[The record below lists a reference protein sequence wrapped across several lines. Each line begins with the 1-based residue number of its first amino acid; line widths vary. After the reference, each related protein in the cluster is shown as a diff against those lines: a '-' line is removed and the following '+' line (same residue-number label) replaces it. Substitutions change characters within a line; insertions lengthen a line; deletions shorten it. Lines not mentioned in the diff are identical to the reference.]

1 MIYSSFAKLYDELM
15 EPTMYDQWL
24 DFVEQELPKT
34 TGQILDLACGA
45 GRLAVMLAQNGYQV
59 SGVDLSEEM
68 LALAEMH
75 AREAKLAI
83 PFMQGNMLDLSE
95 LGQYSAVTCFADSFC
110 YLQDEVQVLQAFKE
124 VYQHLE
130 DDGKFIFDVIT
141 PYQTDEVYPGY
152 MYNYTAEDQAFIW
165 SSFADEFEHSAVH
178 KLTFFVW
185 NEALESYERISEIH
199 HERTY
204 ELEVYQR
211 LLTQAGFKDI
221 TVSADFGKGDLT
233 SETTRWFFS
242 CHKQMGG

>member
-1 MIYSSFAKLYDELM
+1 
-15 EPTMYDQWL
+15 MYDQWL

-75 AREAKLAI
+75 AREANLAI
-83 PFMQGNMLDLSE
+83 PFMQGNMLDLSA

-110 YLQDEVQVLQAFKE
+110 YLQDEAQVLQAFKE

-130 DDGKFIFDVIT
+130 NDGKFIFDVIT

-152 MYNYTAEDQAFIW
+152 MYNYTTEDQAFIW
-165 SSFADEFEHSAVH
+165 SSFTDEFEHSAVH
-178 KLTFFVW
+178 ELTFFVW
-185 NEALESYERISEIH
+185 NEALASYERVSEIH

-221 TVSADFGKGDLT
+221 TVSADFGKGELT
-233 SETTRWFFS
+233 LETTRWFFS
-242 CHKQMGG
+242 CHK

>member
-1 MIYSSFAKLYDELM
+1 
-15 EPTMYDQWL
+15 MYDQWL

-75 AREAKLAI
+75 AREANLAI
-83 PFMQGNMLDLSE
+83 PFMQGNMLDLSA

-110 YLQDEVQVLQAFKE
+110 YLQDEAQVLQAFKE

-130 DDGKFIFDVIT
+130 NDGKFIFDVIT
-141 PYQTDEVYPGY
+141 PYH
-152 MYNYTAEDQAFIW
+152 YTTEDQAFIW

-178 KLTFFVW
+178 ELTFFVW
-185 NEALESYERISEIH
+185 NEALASYERVSEIH

-211 LLTQAGFKDI
+211 LLTQVGFKDI
-221 TVSADFGKGDLT
+221 TVSADFGKGELT
-233 SETTRWFFS
+233 LETTRWFFS
-242 CHKQMGG
+242 CHK

>member
-1 MIYSSFAKLYDELM
+1 
-15 EPTMYDQWL
+15 MYDQWL

-75 AREAKLAI
+75 AREADLAI
-83 PFMQGNMLDLSE
+83 PFMQGNMLDMSA

-110 YLQDEVQVLQAFKE
+110 YLQDEAQVLQAFKE

-130 DDGKFIFDVIT
+130 NDGKFIFDVIT

-152 MYNYTAEDQAFIW
+152 MYNYTTEDQAFIW
-165 SSFADEFEHSAVH
+165 SSFTDEFEHSAVH
-178 KLTFFVW
+178 ELTFFVW
-185 NEALESYERISEIH
+185 NEALASYERVSEIH

-221 TVSADFGKGDLT
+221 TVSADFGKGELT
-233 SETTRWFFS
+233 LETTRWFFS
-242 CHKQMGG
+242 CHK

>member
-75 AREAKLAI
+75 AREADLAI
-83 PFMQGNMLDLSE
+83 PFMQGNMLDLSA

-110 YLQDEVQVLQAFKE
+110 YLQDEAQVLQAFKE

-130 DDGKFIFDVIT
+130 NDGKFIFDVIT

-152 MYNYTAEDQAFIW
+152 MYNYTTEDQAFIW
-165 SSFADEFEHSAVH
+165 SSFTDEFEHSAVH
-178 KLTFFVW
+178 ELTFFVW
-185 NEALESYERISEIH
+185 NEALASYERVSEIH

-221 TVSADFGKGDLT
+221 TVSADFGKGELT
-233 SETTRWFFS
+233 LETTRWFFS
-242 CHKQMGG
+242 CHK

>member
-75 AREAKLAI
+75 AREANLAI

-110 YLQDEVQVLQAFKE
+110 YLQDEAQVLQAFKE

-130 DDGKFIFDVIT
+130 NNGKFIFDVIT

-152 MYNYTAEDQAFIW
+152 MYNYTTEDQAFIW

-178 KLTFFVW
+178 ELTFFVW
-185 NEALESYERISEIH
+185 NEALASYERVSEIH

-211 LLTQAGFKDI
+211 LLTQVGFKDI
-221 TVSADFGKGDLT
+221 TVSADFGKGELT
-233 SETTRWFFS
+233 LETTRWFFS
-242 CHKQMGG
+242 CHK

>member
-1 MIYSSFAKLYDELM
+1 
-15 EPTMYDQWL
+15 MYDQWL

-75 AREAKLAI
+75 AREADLAI
-83 PFMQGNMLDLSE
+83 PFMQGNMLDLSA

-110 YLQDEVQVLQAFKE
+110 YLQDEAQVLQAFKE

-130 DDGKFIFDVIT
+130 NDGKFIFDVIT

-152 MYNYTAEDQAFIW
+152 MYNYTTEDQAFIW
-165 SSFADEFEHSAVH
+165 SSFTDEFEHSAVH
-178 KLTFFVW
+178 ELTFFVW
-185 NEALESYERISEIH
+185 NEALASYERVSEIH

-221 TVSADFGKGDLT
+221 TVSELT
-233 SETTRWFFS
+233 LETTRWFFS
-242 CHKQMGG
+242 CHK

>member
-1 MIYSSFAKLYDELM
+1 
-15 EPTMYDQWL
+15 MYDQWL

-75 AREAKLAI
+75 AREANLAI

-110 YLQDEVQVLQAFKE
+110 YLQDEAQVLQAFKE

-130 DDGKFIFDVIT
+130 NNGKFIFDVIT

-152 MYNYTAEDQAFIW
+152 MYNYTTEDQAFIW
-165 SSFADEFEHSAVH
+165 SSFTDEFEHSAVH
-178 KLTFFVW
+178 ELTFFVW
-185 NEALESYERISEIH
+185 NEALASYERVSEIH

-221 TVSADFGKGDLT
+221 TVSADFGKSELT
-233 SETTRWFFS
+233 LETTRWFFS
-242 CHKQMGG
+242 CHK

>member
-1 MIYSSFAKLYDELM
+1 
-15 EPTMYDQWL
+15 MYDQWL

-75 AREAKLAI
+75 AREADLAI
-83 PFMQGNMLDLSE
+83 PFMQGNMLDLSA

-110 YLQDEVQVLQAFKE
+110 YLQDEAQVLQAFKE

-130 DDGKFIFDVIT
+130 NDGKFIFDVIT

-152 MYNYTAEDQAFIW
+152 MYNYTTEDQAFIW
-165 SSFADEFEHSAVH
+165 SSFTDEFEHSAVH
-178 KLTFFVW
+178 ELTFFVW
-185 NEALESYERISEIH
+185 NEALASYERVSEIH

-221 TVSADFGKGDLT
+221 TVSADFGKGELT
-233 SETTRWFFS
+233 LETTRWFFS
-242 CHKQMGG
+242 CYK

>member
-1 MIYSSFAKLYDELM
+1 MC
-15 EPTMYDQWL
+15 DQWL

-75 AREAKLAI
+75 AREANLAI
-83 PFMQGNMLDLSE
+83 PFMQGNMLDLSA

-110 YLQDEVQVLQAFKE
+110 YLQDEAQVLQSFLKE

-130 DDGKFIFDVIT
+130 NDGKFIFDVIT

-152 MYNYTAEDQAFIW
+152 MYNYTTEDQAFIW

-178 KLTFFVW
+178 ELTFLFGMRHWRVMK
-185 NEALESYERISEIH
+185 RVSEIH

-211 LLTQAGFKDI
+211 LLTQVGFKDI
-221 TVSADFGKGDLT
+221 TVSADFGKGELT
-233 SETTRWFFS
+233 LETTRWFLVAIS
-242 CHKQMGG
+242 K

>member
-165 SSFADEFEHSAVH
+165 SSFADEFEHSAGH
-178 KLTFFVW
+178 ELTFFVW

-221 TVSADFGKGDLT
+221 TVSADFGKGDFT

-242 CHKQMGG
+242 CHKQIGG

>member
-1 MIYSSFAKLYDELM
+1 
-15 EPTMYDQWL
+15 MYDQWL

-75 AREAKLAI
+75 AREANLAI

-110 YLQDEVQVLQAFKE
+110 YLQDEAQVLQAFKE

-130 DDGKFIFDVIT
+130 NNGKFIFDVIT

-152 MYNYTAEDQAFIW
+152 MYNYTTEDQAFIW
-165 SSFADEFEHSAVH
+165 SSFADEFEHRAVH
-178 KLTFFVW
+178 
-185 NEALESYERISEIH
+185 
-199 HERTY
+199 
-204 ELEVYQR
+204 
-211 LLTQAGFKDI
+211 
-221 TVSADFGKGDLT
+221 
-233 SETTRWFFS
+233 
-242 CHKQMGG
+242 

>member
-1 MIYSSFAKLYDELM
+1 
-15 EPTMYDQWL
+15 MYDQWL

-75 AREAKLAI
+75 AREADLAI
-83 PFMQGNMLDLSE
+83 PFMQGNMLDLSA

-110 YLQDEVQVLQAFKE
+110 YLQDEAQVLQAFKE

-130 DDGKFIFDVIT
+130 NDGKFIFDVIT

-152 MYNYTAEDQAFIW
+152 MYNYTTEDQAFIW
-165 SSFADEFEHSAVH
+165 SSFTDEFEHSAVH
-178 KLTFFVW
+178 ELTFFVW
-185 NEALESYERISEIH
+185 NEALASYERVSEIH

-221 TVSADFGKGDLT
+221 TVSADFGKGELT
-233 SETTRWFFS
+233 LETTRWFFS
-242 CHKQMGG
+242 CHK

>member
-75 AREAKLAI
+75 AREADLAI
-83 PFMQGNMLDLSE
+83 PFMQGNMLDMSA

-110 YLQDEVQVLQAFKE
+110 YLQDEAQVLQAFKE

-130 DDGKFIFDVIT
+130 NDGKFIFDVIT

-152 MYNYTAEDQAFIW
+152 MYNYTTEDQAFIW
-165 SSFADEFEHSAVH
+165 SSFTDEFEHSAVH
-178 KLTFFVW
+178 ELTFFVW
-185 NEALESYERISEIH
+185 NEALASYERVSEIH

-221 TVSADFGKGDLT
+221 TVSADFGKGELT
-233 SETTRWFFS
+233 LETTRWFFS
-242 CHKQMGG
+242 CHK

>member
-75 AREAKLAI
+75 AREANLAI
-83 PFMQGNMLDLSE
+83 PFMQGNMLDLSA

-110 YLQDEVQVLQAFKE
+110 YLQDEAQVLQAFKE

-130 DDGKFIFDVIT
+130 NNGKFIFDVIT

-152 MYNYTAEDQAFIW
+152 MYNYTTEDQAFIW
-165 SSFADEFEHSAVH
+165 SSFADEFEHPTIA
-178 KLTFFVW
+178 
-185 NEALESYERISEIH
+185 
-199 HERTY
+199 
-204 ELEVYQR
+204 
-211 LLTQAGFKDI
+211 
-221 TVSADFGKGDLT
+221 VSAITAIAHKVINDFFML
-233 SETTRWFFS
+233 
-242 CHKQMGG
+242 

>member
-1 MIYSSFAKLYDELM
+1 
-15 EPTMYDQWL
+15 MYDRWL

-75 AREAKLAI
+75 AREANLAI
-83 PFMQGNMLDLSE
+83 PFMQGNMLDLSA

-110 YLQDEVQVLQAFKE
+110 YLQDEAQVLQAFKE

-130 DDGKFIFDVIT
+130 NDGKFIFDVIT

-152 MYNYTAEDQAFIW
+152 MSNYTTEDQAFIW
-165 SSFADEFEHSAVH
+165 SRFADECEHSAVH
-178 KLTFFVW
+178 ELTFFVW
-185 NEALESYERISEIH
+185 NEALASYERVSEIH

-211 LLTQAGFKDI
+211 LLTQVGFKDI
-221 TVSADFGKGDLT
+221 TVSADFGKGELT
-233 SETTRWFFS
+233 LETTRWFFS
-242 CHKQMGG
+242 CHK